1 MNRTFSSITLIVS
14 LFLLFSANIFA
25 QDSTLVER
33 QEGIASWYGA
43 EFEGRPTASGETF
56 NSSLLT
62 AAHPSLPFGTMLKVT
77 NRHNGKSVIVRVN
90 DRGPFVAA
98 RIIDVSRGAAE
109 RLDMIVTGTAPVI
122 VESADAN
129 SPSSPVNPETVAPD
143 QPIAAAPVNPEAVAP
158 VNPEAAAPVNPEV
171 AAPVKPEVV
180 ALPKLPPARLIPQI
194 PANRDGKHYR
204 IQVGSFKVERFA
216 AEAFDRLE
224 RANLNPAYEKY
235 QDMFRVVIPMVA
247 GNRIEEYAAILG
259 NLGFKE
265 ALIREERN

>member
-14 LFLLFSANIFA
+14 LFLLFTANIFA

-129 SPSSPVNPETVAPD
+129 SPSSPVNPETVAPV
-143 QPIAAAPVNPEAVAP
+143 QHIAAAPVNPEAVAP
-158 VNPEAAAPVNPEV
+158 VKPEVAAPVNPE
-171 AAPVKPEVV
+171 AAM
-180 ALPKLPPARLIPQI
+180 PKLPPARLIPQI
-194 PANRDGKHYR
+194 PGNRDGKHYR